1 MPSLEQSNRLFESAS
16 RVLPL
21 GVTSNFRYWCPS
33 STLYIDRG
41 RGAYVWDVDDN
52 RYIDYRLGFGP
63 IILGHSDERV
73 DRAVIDAIIQGG
85 QTFGLSLPLEQ
96 RVAGQ
101 IASMVPSVEMVRFA
115 NSGTEA
121 TMHALRLARAY
132 TGREKVVMFE
142 GQYHG
147 MHDQVMFTPMV
158 RNDWMTSCRRS
169 PVASPVCSGIPQA
182 LHELLVMLPYNDP
195 ETLQRTMRQKG
206 HDVAAIIVE
215 PVLGNCG
222 GITPRSG
229 WLETIRAVCDEY
241 GIVLIMDEVKTGFR
255 LARGGAQE
263 VFGVRADLTT
273 FAKALG
279 NGYPVAAFGGRRE
292 IMDLIG
298 KGVAHGGTYCGNRI
312 GLAAA
317 SATLDILQNTPAL
330 ETIAAR
336 GRALQSAIAGVLDRF
351 GLPHVIVGHPS
362 LFTFWLTET
371 PPVDFRDWLRADHA
385 TYERIIQAM
394 NRRGVLPDPDMREP
408 WFLAESHSDEDVAR
422 TVSVLEDAVA
432 EVLGRRPAD
441 RHIATWFR
449 PASPSRR
456 ATAPQL

>member
-1 MPSLEQSNRLFESAS
+1 M
-16 RVLPL
+16 
-21 GVTSNFRYWCPS
+21 
-33 STLYIDRG
+33 
-41 RGAYVWDVDDN
+41 
-52 RYIDYRLGFGP
+52 
-63 IILGHSDERV
+63 
-73 DRAVIDAIIQGG
+73 
-85 QTFGLSLPLEQ
+85 
-96 RVAGQ
+96 
-101 IASMVPSVEMVRFA
+101 
-115 NSGTEA
+115 
-121 TMHALRLARAY
+121 
-132 TGREKVVMFE
+132 
-142 GQYHG
+142 
-147 MHDQVMFTPMV
+147 
-158 RNDWMTSCRRS
+158 
-169 PVASPVCSGIPQA
+169 
-182 LHELLVMLPYNDP
+182 
-195 ETLQRTMRQKG
+195 
-206 HDVAAIIVE
+206 AAIIVE